1 MIEVKHVTLYVGAN
15 GEEYTSRR
23 YAALSFVRNILSTHG
38 VAALDDP
45 KFIEAIS
52 LLRESVESVESPKVK
67 TMHTSVEYVV
77 EHSTPT
83 DAALVKSAMTAGLP
97 HLVVYL
103 KGGILTVMGVFFHSY
118 AAMRHANDLALKG
131 GTTDFIV
138 VTLTQDE

>member
-52 LLRESVESVESPKVK
+52 LLRESPKVK

-77 EHSTPT
+77 EHTTPT